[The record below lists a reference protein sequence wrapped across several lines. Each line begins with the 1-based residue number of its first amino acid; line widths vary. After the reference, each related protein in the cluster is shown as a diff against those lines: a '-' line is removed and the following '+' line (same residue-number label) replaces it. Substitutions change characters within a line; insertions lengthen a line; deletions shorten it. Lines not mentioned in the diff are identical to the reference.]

1 MAKTNFLEYQIQL
14 PFRARRHRDYK
25 EAQRRT
31 HEWAHRFRLL
41 QDENLRRRFKSL
53 GYGRLMAYACP
64 TAALEDLMLIVDWNT
79 LFFLFDDLQDCAVL
93 NDRTDGYH
101 QLQEAAR
108 RTIGSRGRK
117 AQSACQLTLALAD
130 LCQRTFSRMSE
141 AAARRFQEN
150 LEKWLA
156 GHLQENRYRLAGTV
170 PDVETYIKM
179 RRDACTVLPT
189 LDLIEVAERAEVPE
203 KIYRSNSYQTLAS
216 GIADIMCFINDI
228 HSLHVEET
236 ACDPINLVIV
246 LQCHEGLGRLAAVEA
261 VVARVA
267 SRVEDYLAAAS
278 VLPELMAAA
287 AVPLDMQAAILRCL
301 GDQGSWA
308 AGMERWDRTD
318 TTRFS
323 DDGIRVLSELPLYAS
338 SSLDAGDT

>member
-14 PFRARRHRDYK
+14 PFRARRHPDYK

-31 HEWAHRFRLL
+31 HEWAHRFKLL

-64 TAALEDLMLIVDWNT
+64 TAALDDLMLIVDWNT

-93 NDRTDGYH
+93 NDRTAAYH

-108 RTIGSRGRK
+108 RTICSRGRK

-150 LEKWLA
+150 LERWLA
-156 GHLQENRYRLAGTV
+156 GHLQENRYRMAGTV

-203 KIYRSNSYQTLAS
+203 KIYRSNPYQTLVS

-246 LQCHEGLGRLAAVEA
+246 LQCHEGLSRLSAVEA

-267 SRVEDYLAAAS
+267 SRVEDYLAAES
-278 VLPELMAAA
+278 VLPELLAAA
-287 AVPLDMQAAILRCL
+287 AVPLDMQASILRCL

-318 TTRFS
+318 TSRFS
-323 DDGIRVLSELPLYAS
+323 DDGIRVLAELPLYAS
-338 SSLDAGDT
+338 GSLDAGET